1 MAVKHEVT
9 MPDFTIRPLAADEA
23 ALFRD
28 IRLEGLRLNPLEF
41 RHTWG
46 EEQHHDLAWFR
57 AKLVDAIVFG
67 AFRGGELVG
76 VAGFAA
82 QAGQQVA
89 HKGLLW
95 GMYVRGNA
103 RGIGVGRALV
113 QRVLDHAQ
121 GKVDLVQLTVVEDN
135 RAAQRLYAAL
145 GFVTYAVEPDALKR
159 DGRLFNE
166 VLMMRKMN

>member
-1 MAVKHEVT
+1 MT
-9 MPDFTIRPLAADEA
+9 DFTLRPLTADDA

-41 RHTWG
+41 RYTLA
-46 EEQHHDLAWFR
+46 EEQVRDLAWFR
-57 AKLVDAIVFG
+57 AKLVDATVFG
-67 AFRGGELVG
+67 ACRDGELVG

-82 QAGQQVA
+82 QAGEQVA

-95 GMYVRGNA
+95 GMYVRDNT
-103 RGIGVGRALV
+103 RGMGVGRALV

-121 GKVDLVQLTVVEDN
+121 GKVDLVQLTVVQDN
-135 RAAQRLYAAL
+135 RVAQRLYAAL
-145 GFVTYAVEPDALKR
+145 GFVQYAVEPGALKR

-166 VLMMRKMN
+166 VLMMRKLD

>member
-1 MAVKHEVT
+1 MT
-9 MPDFTIRPLAADEA
+9 DFTIRVLTANDA

-28 IRLEGLRLNPLEF
+28 IRLEGLRLSPAAF
-41 RHTWG
+41 RYTLA
-46 EEQHHDLAWFR
+46 EEQVHDLAWFR
-57 AKLVDAIVFG
+57 ARLVDAIVFG
-67 AFRGGELVG
+67 AFRDGELVG

-82 QAGQQVA
+82 QTGQQVA

-95 GMYVRGNA
+95 GMYVRETA
-103 RGIGVGRALV
+103 RGSGVGRALV

-145 GFVTYAVEPDALKR
+145 GFTQYAVEPDALKR
-159 DGRLFNE
+159 NGRLFNE
-166 VLMMRKMN
+166 VMMMRKLE

>member
-1 MAVKHEVT
+1 MT
-9 MPDFTIRPLAADEA
+9 DFTLRQLTADDAAI
-23 ALFRD
+23 FCD

-41 RHTWG
+41 RHSWA
-46 EEQHHDLAWFR
+46 EEQGRDLVWFR
-57 AKLVDAIVFG
+57 ARLVDATVFG
-67 AFRGGELVG
+67 AFRDGELVG

-82 QAGQQVA
+82 QAGEQVA

-95 GMYVRGNA
+95 GMYVRGSA
-103 RGIGVGRALV
+103 RGIGVGRTLV

-145 GFVTYAVEPDALKR
+145 GFTQYAVEPDALKR

-166 VLMMRKMN
+166 VLMMRKLD

>member
-1 MAVKHEVT
+1 MT
-9 MPDFTIRPLAADEA
+9 DFTIRALAADDA

-28 IRLEGLRLNPLEF
+28 IRLEGLRLNPAEF
-41 RHTWG
+41 RYTLA
-46 EEQHHDLAWFR
+46 EEQVHDLAWFR
-57 AKLVDAIVFG
+57 ARLVDATVFG
-67 AFRGGELVG
+67 AFRDGNLVG

-82 QAGQQVA
+82 QAGEQVA

-95 GMYVRGNA
+95 GMYVRESA

-135 RAAQRLYAAL
+135 HMAQNLYAAL
-145 GFVTYAVEPDALKR
+145 GFATYAVEPDALKR

-166 VLMMRKMN
+166 VLMMRKLD

>member
-1 MAVKHEVT
+1 MT
-9 MPDFTIRPLAADEA
+9 DFTIRLLAADDA

-41 RHTWG
+41 RYTLA
-46 EEQHHDLAWFR
+46 EEQVHDLAWFR
-57 AKLVDAIVFG
+57 ARLVDATVFG
-67 AFRGGELVG
+67 AFRDGELVG

-82 QAGQQVA
+82 QAGEQVA

-103 RGIGVGRALV
+103 RGLGVGRALV

-121 GKVDLVQLTVVEDN
+121 GKVELVQLTVVEDN
-135 RAAQRLYAAL
+135 RAAQNLYAAM

-159 DGRLFNE
+159 EGRLFNE
-166 VLMMRKMN
+166 VLMMRKLA